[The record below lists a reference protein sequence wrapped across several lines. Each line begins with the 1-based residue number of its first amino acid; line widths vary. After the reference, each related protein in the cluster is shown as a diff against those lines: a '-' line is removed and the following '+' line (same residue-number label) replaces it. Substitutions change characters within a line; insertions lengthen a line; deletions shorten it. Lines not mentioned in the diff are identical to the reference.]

1 MQKTTPAFKRNSR
14 DVAGRG
20 AGGVV
25 SAAVPVAGKTLAAR
39 KPRVTRNPAQTRA
52 RLVGATLRLMMRQG
66 FAATSVDEI
75 CAESGLTKGSFFH
88 YFENKEAIGQAALDC
103 FADIGTEVYSPSWA
117 DPALDPL
124 EQLYLHLDI
133 MVDLAKKDDPL
144 VCMVGMLSQEMS
156 AMNSRFQKACCLH
169 LTTWTDRVARMLAAA
184 KKQHRPMVNFDPEA
198 VAWMLNSLW
207 QGSML
212 IAKTRQRQDMV
223 VTNLDHGRAYV
234 RSLFSGSPAAGPK
247 ERKAR
252 VRAKAA

>member
-1 MQKTTPAFKRNSR
+1 MQKNAPAFKENARKSA
-14 DVAGRG
+14 AGVLRG
-20 AGGVV
+20 AV
-25 SAAVPVAGKTLAAR
+25 VPVARKTRAAR
-39 KPRVTRNPAQTRA
+39 RPRVVRNPAETRS

-88 YFENKEAIGQAALDC
+88 YFENKQSIGQAALDC
-103 FADIGTEVYSPSWA
+103 FADIGTEVYSPAWEDSS
-117 DPALDPL
+117 LDPL

-156 AMNSRFQKACCLH
+156 ATNLRMRKACCTH
-169 LTTWTDRVARMLAAA
+169 LTTWTDRVAKMLAAA
-184 KKQHRPMVNFDPEA
+184 KRRHRPAVNFDPES

-223 VTNLDHGRAYV
+223 VSNLEHGRAYV
-234 RSLFSGSPAAGPK
+234 RSLFSGSALVGADTKGRRNSIL
-247 ERKAR
+247 RKSA
-252 VRAKAA
+252 